1 VRAIETLSAA
11 VLAAGPEEAATVA
24 DQLEALLARMPPAT
38 AAGLR
43 AGALAVD
50 AGAVALTGRRLR
62 ALSPE
67 RGGEVLAR
75 MAAARPLALGL
86 DAMKALV
93 VLAGGATASGAA
105 ADTPEGPPAR
115 PDAPLDLLPA
125 AEAPRVLRA
134 DAIVVGSGAGGAM
147 AARTLARAGLAVLVV
162 EEGRRHTV
170 EEFRTRPPL
179 ERFASLYRD
188 AGATVALGRPPVTL
202 PLGRGV
208 GGTTLVNSGT
218 CFRPPAKVLARWRER
233 GFGHDLDP
241 FVEDVW
247 ETLQVAP
254 SPAPVLGR
262 NAGLALAGAA
272 ALGWEARPLDRNAP
286 GCGGCCQCAVGCPRN
301 AKLGVHLNALP
312 QACAAGARIVAE
324 ARVER
329 VLHQR
334 GRATGVLAR
343 ARDGRALELR
353 APLVMVAAG
362 ATETPPLL
370 RRSGLGGHPQL
381 GRNMALHPALSVA
394 GRFAEPV
401 VAWRGVLQSVG
412 IEDFHEREGIL
423 LEATATPPGLGSLAL
438 PGFGTRLRAAL
449 QDADHLATVGA
460 MVADA
465 PAGRVLGRHRTVMT
479 YALTRE
485 DGARLV
491 RAVELCSR
499 VLLAAGAEEV
509 LTGLPHAPRVR
520 DERELAAAIAG
531 ADPRALH
538 VAAFHPTGTARAGV
552 DAATSPVDPHGRLRG
567 IDGVRVCDASV
578 LPTCPEVNPQVS
590 IMAAALSIASAAC
603 PTMTRS
609 ATNGSAPP
617 PS

>member
-1 VRAIETLSAA
+1 MEALSAA
-11 VLAAGPEEAATVA
+11 VLAAEPEEAAVVA
-24 DQLEALLARMPPAT
+24 DNVETVMARMPPPI
-38 AAGLR
+38 AAGMR
-43 AGALAVD
+43 AGALALD
-50 AGAVALTGRRLR
+50 AGAAALTGRRLR
-62 ALSPE
+62 SLPPE

-75 MAAARPLALGL
+75 MAKAPPFALGI
-86 DAMKALV
+86 DAMKAMV
-93 VLAGGATASGAA
+93 VLAGGSTVSKAMV
-105 ADTPEGPPAR
+105 DPPVGPPAR
-115 PDAPLDLLPA
+115 PDPPLDLLPGT
-125 AEAPRVLRA
+125 EAPRVLRA
-134 DAIVVGSGAGGAM
+134 DAVVVGSGAGGAM
-147 AARTLARAGLAVLVV
+147 AARTLAHAGLDVLIV

-188 AGATVALGRPPVTL
+188 AGTTIALGRPPVTL

-218 CFRPPAKVLARWRER
+218 CFRPPAIVLERWRER
-233 GFGHDLDP
+233 GFGHDLEP
-241 FVEDVW
+241 FLDDVW
-247 ETLQVAP
+247 ATLQVAP
-254 SPAPVLGR
+254 SAAGVLGR
-262 NAGLALAGAA
+262 NAELALAGAA
-272 ALGWEARPLDRNAP
+272 RLGWESRPLDRNAP
-286 GCGGCCQCAVGCPRN
+286 GCGGSCQCAVGCPRN

-312 QACAAGARIVAE
+312 QACAAGARIVTE
-324 ARVER
+324 AHVER

-343 ARDGRALELR
+343 DRDGRAVELR

-370 RRSGLGGHPQL
+370 RRSGLGGHPQV
-381 GRNMALHPALSVA
+381 GRNMALHPALGVA

-401 VAWRGVLQSVG
+401 VGWRGVLQSVG
-412 IEDFHEREGIL
+412 VEEFHEREGIL
-423 LEATATPPGLGSLAL
+423 LEATSSPPGLGSLQL
-438 PGFGTRLRAAL
+438 PGFGARLRAEL
-449 QDADHLATVGA
+449 EQADHLATIGV

-465 PAGRVLGRHRTVMT
+465 PSGRVLGRHRTVLT
-479 YALTRE
+479 YMLTRD

-491 RAVELCSR
+491 RGLELASR
-499 VLLAAGAEEV
+499 LLFAAGAEEV
-509 LTGLPHAPRVR
+509 LTGMPHAPRVR
-520 DERELAAAIAG
+520 DERELHAALAG

-538 VAAFHPTGTARAGV
+538 IAAFHPTGTARAGA
-552 DAATSPVDPHGRLRG
+552 DPATAPVDSQGRLRG
-567 IDGVRVCDASV
+567 VDGVRVCDASV

-603 PTMTRS
+603 QTTTRS